1 MSWRVRSRVRPPD
14 EAMLIDGLLLFVR
27 FSRFAFAV
35 GLLALGIR
43 TKFRLLDGPEPVLQM
58 SLSGLV
64 CSLDIRSRQAG
75 GWTSNGKGWKPG
87 GSLCAQNGGCGHG

>member
-43 TKFRLLDGPEPVLQM
+43 TRILNLGTLHVQCLGTVIRTKFRLLPGPNQF
-58 SLSGLV
+58 
-64 CSLDIRSRQAG
+64 
-75 GWTSNGKGWKPG
+75 
-87 GSLCAQNGGCGHG
+87 